1 MKHTPPKWADKF
13 LAWYCRADL
22 LEEIQGDAY
31 ELYERTSKQ
40 SKRKAD
46 LLFIWN
52 VLRFF
57 RLRNIKRKTPVF
69 ASSYLTLVNSY
80 LLAGIRSANRHRL
93 NSTINILGL
102 AVAIGIVLT
111 SALFIENQFNSFSY
125 QKNADRV
132 FQITSLVKT
141 GDEFQEW
148 GETPSLL
155 GSTLRETETSIVG
168 MTRVHSDIVSA
179 RFKSG
184 DAFYEQVSLVDPE
197 FGQLFTLALVSGDLA
212 QIKSKNT
219 VALNQQQAEKYF
231 GDQDP
236 IGQILS
242 LKFGSGLK
250 DEFTVV
256 AVFNEPINSSIYFGL
271 IVSFSHLQSLL
282 AEASTWKKN
291 TTATFIMLGDPD
303 AASDLDESLTKYK
316 DLQNLS
322 SPNWKVDQFKL
333 RPLTELA
340 TNSKQI
346 NNSISHGAHPAGL
359 IALGIISIL
368 LLLVSCL
375 NYVNVAISTMS
386 VRLREIAIRK
396 VIGGSKKE
404 IVQQFL
410 TENLVI
416 CTLATGAGVLLA
428 YAFFLPAF
436 RNLTPIE
443 VPFQFSSWMS
453 GISFFFGLI
462 FFIGIVSGLYPALYV
477 AALAPAQIL
486 KGKQQFGRHSLLS
499 KVLLTLQFILAI
511 TTVVSSFIFVQSA
524 LNLKNRDWGYAH
536 QDVITLFANSP
547 AKYAYLNHK
556 LQANTQIKSLAGTT
570 DHIGM
575 DYYWKTVTAQHTN
588 YEAMH
593 YRTGFNYLETIN
605 AKLLIGRYFDSNIQ
619 SDIVESAIVT
629 QSFADLLSWDAPLNQ
644 SFVADSNK
652 YMVVGVVQDF
662 LYDAYHSS
670 APAFFTISPKDS
682 FNYICASVKTGSSYN
697 VIQDAK
703 NDWRAIAPDDPF
715 EGFKQE
721 EVFRGFLENISIN
734 TQLLIFV
741 ACVAVLLSG
750 LGLYGLV
757 SFNITRRLKEFSI
770 RKIFGASLLHIFS
783 LMSKDYVRIIAV
795 AFLIGYPSGYLLI
808 TMFIN
813 EIYTAIPFSGLSPF
827 FYTLVVLISVVA
839 ITVGIQMKRITQEN
853 PTETLKIE

>member
-13 LAWYCRADL
+13 LTWYCRADL

-31 ELYERTSKQ
+31 ELYERTAKK

-57 RLRNIKRKTPVF
+57 RLRNMQRKTPVF
-69 ASSYLTLVNSY
+69 ASSYITLVNSY
-80 LLAGIRSANRHRL
+80 LLAGIRNANRHRL
-93 NSTINILGL
+93 NSTINVIGL

-141 GDEFQEW
+141 GDELQEW
-148 GETPSLL
+148 GDTPSLL
-155 GSTLRETETSIVG
+155 GSTLREAETSIVG
-168 MTRVHSDIVSA
+168 MTRVHSDMVSA
-179 RFKSG
+179 RFKNG

-197 FGQLFTLALVSGDLA
+197 FAQLFTLALVSGDLA

-231 GDQDP
+231 GDQNP
-236 IGQILS
+236 IGQTLS
-242 LKFGSGLK
+242 LKFGSGMK
-250 DEFTVV
+250 DEFIVI

-271 IVSFSHLQSLL
+271 IISFLHLQT
-282 AEASTWKKN
+282 AEAPAWQKN
-291 TTATFIMLGDPD
+291 TTATFILLGDQY
-303 AASDLDESLTKYK
+303 AASDLTLSLAKYK
-316 DLQNLS
+316 DMQNLS
-322 SPNWKVDQFKL
+322 SPNWKVDQFNL

-359 IALGIISIL
+359 IALGVISIL
-368 LLLVSCL
+368 LLVVSCL
-375 NYVNVAISTMS
+375 NYVNVAISTVS

-396 VIGGSKKE
+396 VIGGSKRE

-416 CTLATGAGVLLA
+416 CTLATVAGVLLA

-453 GISFFFGLI
+453 GVVFFFGLI
-462 FFIGIVSGLYPALYV
+462 VFVGIVSGLYPALYV
-477 AALAPAQIL
+477 AAFAPAQIL
-486 KGKQQFGRHSLLS
+486 KGKQQFGHHSLLS
-499 KVLLTLQFILAI
+499 KGLLTLQFILAI
-511 TTVVSSFIFVQSA
+511 TTVVSSFIFVQNA
-524 LNLKNRDWGYAH
+524 LNLKNRDWGYVH
-536 QDVITLFANSP
+536 QDVIALFATTP
-547 AKYAYLNHK
+547 AQYAYLNHK
-556 LQANTQIKSLAGTT
+556 LQANTKIKSLAGTT
-570 DHIGM
+570 DHVGM
-575 DYYWKTVTAQHTN
+575 DYNWRTITAQHTN
-588 YEAMH
+588 YDAMH

-605 AKLLIGRYFDSNIQ
+605 TKLIVGRYFDSQIE
-619 SDIVESAIVT
+619 SDKIESAIVT

-644 SFVADSNK
+644 TFVADSNK
-652 YMVVGVVQDF
+652 YVVVGVVQDF
-662 LYDAYHSS
+662 LHDAYHSS
-670 APAFFTISPKDS
+670 APAFFTITPKET
-682 FNYICASVKTGSSYN
+682 FNYICASVKTGSSEAT
-697 VIQDAK
+697 IQDAK
-703 NDWRAIAPDDPF
+703 NDWNAITPDDPF
-715 EGFKQE
+715 EGFQQE
-721 EVFRGFLENISIN
+721 EVFRGFNEDLSIN

-770 RKIFGASLLHIFS
+770 RKIFGANMIHIFR
-783 LMSKDYVRIIAV
+783 LMSKEYVRIAV
-795 AFLIGYPSGYLLI
+795 VSFLIGCPAGYLLI
-808 TMFIN
+808 NMFIN
-813 EIYTAIPFSGLSPF
+813 EIYVAVPFSGLAPF
-827 FYTLVVLISVVA
+827 FYTLIVLIA
-839 ITVGIQMKRITQEN
+839 IVTSTVGIQMKRITQEN